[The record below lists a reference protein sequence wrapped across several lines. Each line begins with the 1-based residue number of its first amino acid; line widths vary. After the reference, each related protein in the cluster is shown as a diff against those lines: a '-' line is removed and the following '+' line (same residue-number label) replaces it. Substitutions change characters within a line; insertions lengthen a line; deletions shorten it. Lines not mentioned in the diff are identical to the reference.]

1 MNKTVERAYEI
12 NEKEE
17 NFEIDIPKV
26 EIDDIVNINEIWDG
40 EGNKP
45 EKSYSYII
53 SESGE
58 DGNENL
64 DVYINYTFEK
74 INDEMIKII
83 DIQILWKGKQA
94 W

>member
-26 EIDDIVNINEIWDG
+26 EIGDIVNINEIWDG

-74 INDEMIKII
+74 INDEMMK
-83 DIQILWKGKQA
+83 
-94 W
+94 

>member
-26 EIDDIVNINEIWDG
+26 EIGDIVNINEIWDG

-83 DIQILWKGKQA
+83 DIQIL
-94 W
+94 

>member
-83 DIQILWKGKQA
+83 DIQIL
-94 W
+94 